1 MSQAIDYI
9 VMFPKKQFNQEKD
22 LVSVAKKHF
31 DPNDFITS
39 FMEFKNKYPDTAIIW
54 CEENWF
60 YSLGMDPYQLTVSQM
75 MELLVDDHINLLKGA
90 GMKTVEKEQYIS
102 VPLRFLRST
111 TNDSLYWT

>member
-1 MSQAIDYI
+1 MAQAIDYI
-9 VMFPKKQFNQEKD
+9 VMFPKKQFNQEKNLID
-22 LVSVAKKHF
+22 IAKKHF

-60 YSLGMDPYQLTVSQM
+60 YSLGMDPYQLTVNQM
-75 MELLVDDHINLLKGA
+75 MDLLVDDHIKLLKGA

-102 VPLRFLRST
+102 VPLRFLSST
-111 TNDSLYWT
+111 TNKELYWA